1 MKRLNL
7 LANPHKHLQP
17 LKPIPQLKEQR
28 QPLPGGICLD
38 DQSNNLAA
46 LLPQFTPQGIFM
58 ITAEV
63 PDNLLKIDR
72 QLQCLLINRKML
84 ISCHG
89 KHVTVQPTQNTCR
102 ITTPLP
108 PSPFSRGHVSK
119 GDFVKSPW
127 LNKGGFPLKVPLNKG

>member
-63 PDNLLKIDR
+63 PDDLLKIDR
-72 QLQCLLINRKML
+72 QFQCLLVNRKML
-84 ISCHG
+84 ISCHC
-89 KHVTVQPTQNTCR
+89 KYYIINVSRSAN
-102 ITTPLP
+102 
-108 PSPFSRGHVSK
+108 PFPDTSRGQAWSAN
-119 GDFVKSPW
+119 S
-127 LNKGGFPLKVPLNKG
+127 GG